1 MDDDREDWS
10 ATASLLRGVLSRV
23 ERRISSSPQ
32 VNPAGV
38 VNRTGGNNSSSTSS
52 RSAPQRSAPSRTGHS
67 DDRSAPQRSAP
78 SRTGHSDDKP
88 RLEFERIFGYKP
100 DVSQSRK
107 RSRQQSRQNAA
118 KRGNR
123 EQVKLWRKETVCLR
137 FKDQT
142 KAPDTEEKM
151 ALAKSGLGLKELSF
165 SLDGDSLHIH
175 DILLDAYDKLSDC
188 GGYSLHRLGTNSSDL
203 MTIEPP
209 RGGITVRYLKDIVKS
224 AKLYVRPLQEDII
237 CIEDS
242 NQEVCIFK

>member
-1 MDDDREDWS
+1 M
-10 ATASLLRGVLSRV
+10 
-23 ERRISSSPQ
+23 
-32 VNPAGV
+32 
-38 VNRTGGNNSSSTSS
+38 
-52 RSAPQRSAPSRTGHS
+52 
-67 DDRSAPQRSAP
+67 
-78 SRTGHSDDKP
+78 
-88 RLEFERIFGYKP
+88 
-100 DVSQSRK
+100 SQSRK